1 MGEEDQEKT
10 SFVTSQ
16 GLYCYKVMPFG
27 LRNERVTYQRLV
39 NHMFSHQIGRNVEVY
54 IDDMP
59 VKRKDEANHLD
70 DLKETFSTVHKYN
83 MKLNPAKC
91 VFVVASG
98 ILGVPT
104 RHRSKSRQVNTIIE
118 VKSLKI
124 VKEVQSL
131 SGKVAALNRF
141 VSWAT
146 DKCMPFFKVLKK
158 VF

>member
-10 SFVTSQ
+10 SFVTCQ

-27 LRNERVTYQRLV
+27 LKNERVTYQRLV

-83 MKLNPAKC
+83 MKLNPTKC
-91 VFVVASG
+91 VFVVALGKFLGFLVSQQG
-98 ILGVPT
+98 IEANP
-104 RHRSKSRQVNTIIE
+104 
-118 VKSLKI
+118 
-124 VKEVQSL
+124 
-131 SGKVAALNRF
+131 
-141 VSWAT
+141 
-146 DKCMPFFKVLKK
+146 DK
-158 VF
+158 